1 MFALFQGLLEKM
13 ILNDSLLSIALI
25 ALISGTSKSF
35 GFHLRCSHRYSQ
47 GYNWFSSRDL
57 LLVATVIQIVWDICL
72 AGSSG
77 VHFAFMGRINSA
89 EITCSTRCG
98 KWVSMK
104 SEVDFFK

>member
-47 GYNWFSSRDL
+47 GYNWFSSRDVVSGNCHTNSL
-57 LLVATVIQIVWDICL
+57 GHLPGRLIR
-72 AGSSG
+72 SSFCFYG
-77 VHFAFMGRINSA
+77 QNQLCRDNVQH
-89 EITCSTRCG
+89 
-98 KWVSMK
+98 
-104 SEVDFFK
+104 

>member
-47 GYNWFSSRDL
+47 GYNWFSSRD
-57 LLVATVIQIVWDICL
+57 VVSGNVIQIVWDICL

-104 SEVDFFK
+104 SEVDFVK